1 MFICPNNGYLY
12 KRANRDMDKQ
22 QQIKEFLNFNDT
34 QSQLTKITSYFDDF
48 QVKSNQAHSE
58 SVVAR
63 NCNDILKSRIYH

>member
-1 MFICPNNGYLY
+1 
-12 KRANRDMDKQ
+12 MDKEQ
-22 QQIKEFLNFNDT
+22 RIKEFLNFNDN